1 MNERNK
7 VCKEIYSPDLADQ
20 WRPVL
25 PGRAEVERRG
35 PAGVPGGLGD
45 VFEHEHAL
53 FRREDVRRDHAL
65 HELVGGHREKAN
77 FWEEPTDLL
86 AEVLGR
92 AGLSFQL

>member
-1 MNERNK
+1 MKNIIR
-7 VCKEIYSPDLADQ
+7 DLADQ

-25 PGRAEVERRG
+25 SRRVEVERHR
-35 PAGVPGGLGD
+35 PAGVPAGLGD

-77 FWEEPTDLL
+77 FWQERTDLL
-86 AEVLGR
+86 AEVLGCVGR
-92 AGLSFQL
+92 SFQL